1 MTDMSGRR
9 AASGGVLSYWVAW
22 LLMGCEV
29 TRLMTSCEVT
39 RLRGF
44 GVASFV
50 RLVGQQP
57 RNHATSQPRSAK
69 QPRNLAT
76 TQPRNHGSRSNL
88 ATSQPALALLAV
100 LALSHCGYA
109 LVGHSNFLN
118 PTIKTVQ
125 VPAFINRT
133 TRVELEQRVTQAVAD
148 EMVARGRLK
157 LVTQPSQAD
166 VILRGSID
174 SFGLFAIAYNAQGRA
189 TQYQVSVTAKI
200 ELLDHRNDDKVLW
213 KNDQYRFTENYQVN
227 VQSTDAFDQET
238 RATREIAGRFAE
250 TLVTNLLEGF

>member
-1 MTDMSGRR
+1 MRGN
-9 AASGGVLSYWVAW
+9 GVS
-22 LLMGCEV
+22 
-29 TRLMTSCEVT
+29 
-39 RLRGF
+39 RLRGSV
-44 GVASFV
+44 VAALLRFRV
-50 RLVGQQP
+50 AG
-57 RNHATSQPRSAK
+57 
-69 QPRNLAT
+69 QPRNLV
-76 TQPRNHGSRSNL
+76 
-88 ATSQPALALLAV
+88 TSQPLFALVTLLALT
-100 LALSHCGYA
+100 HCGYA
-109 LVGHSNFLN
+109 LVGHSNFLD
-118 PTIKTVQ
+118 PKIRTVQ
-125 VPAFINRT
+125 VPAFVNRT

-157 LVTQPSQAD
+157 LVTAPPDAD

-227 VQSTDAFDQET
+227 TDSTDAFDQET
-238 RATREIAGRFAE
+238 RAIREIAVRFAE